1 MITIVCSSIN
11 PDSNF
16 KNYVIRSGGLP
27 ENKIQFLHYENK
39 GKYGL
44 TELYNKALSEA
55 ENEIVIFMHDDIEFK
70 KNNWVNKLIK
80 HFKRNPDYGVI
91 GVAGSKEMP
100 ESGKWWETPSKMYGR
115 VYHTQNGKT
124 WLSEYSEDLGS
135 NLEEVTLVD
144 GVFFS
149 VHTGRIKKKFNEDVK
164 GFHFYDVDFSFS
176 NHLAGVK
183 VGVCTDVKIN
193 HMSIG
198 ATNEQWDENRKDF
211 VNRYSNVL
219 PRKISEDFSNKKL
232 KLLIGCLNFNG
243 LTGSEISTMELAKEL
258 SKNNCEVTVV
268 SNVGSKFATIA
279 KRYGIKTC
287 SINEPPGFKLGDGK
301 WTINR
306 GGKVEVSKQG
316 MLYQVSNVNFD
327 VIHANHT
334 PITQRLLQLY
344 PKTPILNIVRSEV
357 IDLENPV
364 IHNNIKQYVAIRPSI
379 KDYIVDNFNV
389 SENNVETI
397 YNFFDK
403 GRFTNKSLD
412 KGTDKEV
419 ILFAGT
425 MDYLRKESILDL
437 INTSNSDEQE
447 IWLLGK
453 DTLGYGIEL
462 SNTYDNVRYFPPTE
476 NIEEFYYKCDKTA
489 GILLGRTTIEGF
501 LCGRPGIIYQVDKEG
516 KMLSKE
522 TMEVP
527 KDMSIFDN
535 NKNVLKYKEL
545 YIKTYNK

>member
-1 MITIVCSSIN
+1 MITIVCSSIE

-16 KNYVIRSGGLP
+16 KDYVIKSGGLP
-27 ENKIQFLHYENK
+27 EKKVQFLHYENK

-44 TELYNKALSEA
+44 TELYNKALNEA
-55 ENEIVIFMHDDIEFK
+55 ENKIVIFLHDDIEFK
-70 KNNWVNKLIK
+70 KNNWINKIVK
-80 HFKRNPDYGVI
+80 HFKRNPEYGII

-100 ESGKWWETPSKMYGR
+100 ESGQWWENPARMYGR
-115 VYHTQNGKT
+115 VYHTQNGNT

-135 NLEEVTLVD
+135 NLEEVVLVD
-144 GVFFS
+144 GVFFA
-149 VHTGRIKKKFNEDVK
+149 VHTDRIKEKFNEEVK

-193 HMSIG
+193 HMSVG
-198 ATNEQWDENRKDF
+198 QTNDQWDNNRKEF
-211 VNRYSNVL
+211 VNRYSDVL
-219 PRKISEDFSNKKL
+219 PRKIIEDFSNKKL
-232 KLLIGCLNFNG
+232 KVLIGCLNFNG

-258 SKNNCEVTVV
+258 TKNNCEVTVV
-268 SNVGSKFATIA
+268 SNIGPKFAAIA
-279 KRYGIKTC
+279 KQHGIKTA

-301 WTINR
+301 WSINR
-306 GGKVEVSKQG
+306 GGQTQLSQPG
-316 MLYQVSNVNFD
+316 MLYQIGKVNYD

-344 PKTPILNIVRSEV
+344 PRTPMLNIVRSEV

-364 IHNNIKQYVAIRPSI
+364 VHDNIKQYVAIRPSI
-379 KDYIVDNFNV
+379 KDYIVDNFEV
-389 SENNVETI
+389 PESKVETI

-403 GRFTNKSLD
+403 GRFTNKTLD

-425 MDYLRKESILDL
+425 MDYLRRESILDL
-437 INTSNSDEQE
+437 INTSDSNKEE

-453 DTLGYGIEL
+453 DTQGYGSEFAE
-462 SNTYDNVRYFPPTE
+462 TYDNVKYFPPTE
-476 NIEEFYYKCDKTA
+476 TIEDFYYKCDKTA

-501 LCGRPGIIYQVDKEG
+501 LCGKPGIVYQVDKTG
-516 KMLSKE
+516 VMLSKE
-522 TMEVP
+522 VMEVP
-527 KDMSIFDN
+527 EDMSIFDN
-535 NKNVLKYKEL
+535 DKNVLRYKEL
-545 YIKTYNK
+545 YIKTYNQ